1 MGSKEVKNTYFVQSL
16 STPIR
21 STLSSVSELSTPSS
35 VGSAVR
41 YYSDEDRHD
50 CWEKLDKLIGS
61 IDSSNRM
68 HATLSLLGD
77 LDKDLLETAEK
88 CEYACNTSEEAICR
102 IRFKLD
108 DLVCTLHKYYET
120 VDEVSDEIVRSA
132 ENICQILDSCEKTM
146 TELSTRISSVKN
158 NKSKNVKKTNADDDL
173 PIRKTT
179 DKFRTEFAKMILS
192 KYGITNISESDLAN
206 YLLIYDYLVSKGY
219 DESWINDR
227 IELIFKNNLF
237 DDIALTARYSSKDMG
252 KCLEFLTKSLEA
264 ANPDSFK
271 HMLNL
276 DTLKNLDGSFNTAA
290 LHTYLEFL
298 DAKDIKNVTE
308 KEVNG
313 FVDVA
318 KRMKGAGA
326 SDDLILDST
335 DYYYNNERTAL
346 SSAHDLASHDGTS
359 HRMCIDETINRF
371 VRNRFLK
378 LCEVDTEHSNRY
390 LDVLYQNTTKEDR
403 VQMLNYFQVVKQGK
417 DVPVQDKVNF
427 VLDFAK
433 RYVGYE
439 DIPGDHYTDSEGT
452 PRQWQYTYFGEVCK
466 DAQGGNKQGYAWCA
480 MFVYWMLNKGGL
492 LDGSVVPG
500 VTPENAIS
508 EKYWA
513 GCPGYKNE
521 FRSAG
526 IYENKSYKP
535 FNGDLVLFRE
545 YYEDKVNTYHIGI
558 VIGVDDDRIYTIEGN
573 AAAPIFQTDD
583 PAAELAEAERNGE
596 CLPDDGHHQI
606 RIKSYP
612 RNYGRIAGYC
622 KMGGEEQ
629 STRFIEDQR
638 GNIIEGYDFRDILI
652 ACSDGFVPNDEG

>member
-1 MGSKEVKNTYFVQSL
+1 MSAF
-16 STPIR
+16 
-21 STLSSVSELSTPSS
+21 
-35 VGSAVR
+35 GSAVR
-41 YYSDEDRHD
+41 YYSDADRSE
-50 CWEKLDKLIGS
+50 WLEKLDKIIGS
-61 IDSSNRM
+61 VDSDNRM
-68 HATLSLLGD
+68 HAILAAPEG
-77 LDKDLLETAEK
+77 LDKDLQDVADK
-88 CEYACNTSEEAICR
+88 GEYACNCAEESLMR

-108 DLVCTLHKYYET
+108 DLVSALYKYFDI
-120 VDEVSDEIVRSA
+120 VDNVSNEIMCSA
-132 ENICQILDSCEKTM
+132 ENIYAILNSCEETM
-146 TELSTRISSVKN
+146 TELSIRISSVKN
-158 NKSKNVKKTNADDDL
+158 NKSKNVKKTDADDEL

-179 DKFRTEFAKMILS
+179 DKFRKEFAKMILS
-192 KYGITNISESDLAN
+192 KYGITDISESDLAN

-237 DDIALTARYSSKDMG
+237 DDIALTNRYSSKDMG
-252 KCLEFLTKSLEA
+252 KCLEFLTKSLEE
-264 ANPDSFK
+264 ANPDTFK
-271 HMLNL
+271 KMLNL

-298 DAKDIKNVTE
+298 DSKDIKNVTE
-308 KEVNG
+308 KEVDG

-318 KRMKGAGA
+318 KRMKSAGM
-326 SDDLILDST
+326 SDDLICDST
-335 DYYYNNERTAL
+335 DYYYNKERGTL
-346 SSAHDLASHDGTS
+346 SSVHDLANHDGTA
-359 HRMCIDETINRF
+359 HKMCIDETINRF
-371 VRNRFLK
+371 VRNRFLQ
-378 LCEVDTEHSNRY
+378 LCEVDTDHSNRY
-390 LDVLYQNTTKEDR
+390 LDVLYQNTTKDDR

-417 DVPVQDKVNF
+417 EVPVQDRVNF

-439 DIPGDHYTDSEGT
+439 DIPGDHYTDEDGT

-466 DAQGGNKQGYAWCA
+466 DKDGNNKQGYAWCA

-492 LDGSVVPG
+492 LDGNVVPG
-500 VTPENAIS
+500 VTGDNAIS
-508 EKYWA
+508 DKYWA

-521 FRSAG
+521 FRAAG
-526 IYENKSYKP
+526 IYENKNYKP

-629 STRFIEDQR
+629 STRYIEDQR